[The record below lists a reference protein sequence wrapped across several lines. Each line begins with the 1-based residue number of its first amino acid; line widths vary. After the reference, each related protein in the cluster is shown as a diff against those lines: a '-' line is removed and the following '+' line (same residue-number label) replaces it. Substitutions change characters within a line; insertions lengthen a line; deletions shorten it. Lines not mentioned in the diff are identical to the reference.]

1 MNWTR
6 LGAEQS
12 GITGVA
18 TAHHF
23 VGKANHT
30 GRQKFPFP
38 NSRTKIASKMIF

>member
-23 VGKANHT
+23 VGMANHT
-30 GRQKFPFP
+30 GRQKFPFLH
-38 NSRTKIASKMIF
+38 SRTKIASKMIF